1 MVLEKRPMSETES
14 GLSQRKEQVSGQRST
29 GVKGA
34 SWPGHRVGIGLT
46 SKSRAGLKQDSWV
59 FGERS
64 AGGLSTVF
72 GLSTSPPEQQA

>member
-46 SKSRAGLKQDSWV
+46 SKSRAGLKQDS
-59 FGERS
+59 
-64 AGGLSTVF
+64 
-72 GLSTSPPEQQA
+72 